1 MKPVINSK
9 LKLSGH
15 ICNSWVERPHMIHNP
30 QDTIKK
36 RKMGERWGRYYVVR
50 TAFQS
55 VGLQYGDKNS
65 PKEQL
70 YGSPHRWQSHSR
82 PQTRLRACPGWW
94 GFRFHRLRGHC
105 LFQLRQWGPACRS
118 RPFFKKKPE
127 VQNFRNIIMTG
138 PRQEKYERLLLK
150 ILKIPIQ
157 KCITSLCCN

>member
-1 MKPVINSK
+1 MKPVIKSK
-9 LKLSGH
+9 LKLYSH
-15 ICNSWVERPHMIHNP
+15 ICNNWVERTHMIHNP

-36 RKMGERWGRYYVVR
+36 RTVGELRGGSYVVR

-55 VGLQYGDKNS
+55 AGLQKGDTNRSKVH
-65 PKEQL
+65 PFD
-70 YGSPHRWQSHSR
+70 SPHRWLSR
-82 PQTRLRACPGWW
+82 SKPQTRLRACPGWW
-94 GFRFHRLRGHC
+94 GFRCHRLRGHC
-105 LFQLRQWGPACRS
+105 LFQLWQWGPACRS

-150 ILKIPIQ
+150 IVKIPIE